1 MINES
6 YVASAKHVS
15 RALSVTVIAF
25 ILIVC
30 IFTAN
35 AFAGVA
41 REYTVVINDN
51 GYEYTITTDESQPLE
66 ILRNANVKLGAND
79 KLNITA
85 FKEGVGGT
93 IVIDRL
99 NMIIIDFNGT
109 IKTYNVYAD
118 TVGEAFA
125 EVDVDAEGCL
135 VNYENTAPIVNGM
148 LITVNSPNMITV
160 RADGKTHELGIT
172 KGTVG
177 DVLSALKITL
187 EGDDYLNYPSDTEVK
202 DGMEIKVYRK
212 EIRTVTEKQTIA
224 YGVTQIN
231 DSSLEKGTT
240 KIEKQGENGE
250 KTVTYEVV
258 YINGEPTEKKQISS
272 TVTKEPVNEVRRVGT
287 KVKTMAPSSV
297 DSYDKLAVGQ
307 IISGRY
313 THYCACEIC
322 CGKSNGITASGK
334 KVQNG
339 MEDPYYVACNWL
351 PLGSA
356 IEVNG
361 ITYTVVDRGGNLDG
375 QGRIDIFTP
384 DGHDAAIKKGTGSC
398 SIKIVRLGW

>member
-6 YVASAKHVS
+6 YVASAKHIS
-15 RALSVTVIAF
+15 RALAATVIAF

-41 REYTVVINDN
+41 REYNIVINDN

-66 ILRNANVKLGAND
+66 ILKKANIKLGAND

-85 FKEGVGGT
+85 FREGVGGT

-118 TVGEAFA
+118 TVGEAFI
-125 EVDVDAEGCL
+125 EVDVDAQDCL
-135 VNYENTAPIVNGM
+135 VNYEDNAPIANGM

-160 RADGKTHELGIT
+160 KADGKTHELGVT
-172 KGTVG
+172 KGTVA
-177 DVLSALKITL
+177 DVLSELKITL
-187 EGDDYLNYPSDTEVK
+187 EGDDYLNYPLDTAVT

-212 EIRTVTEKQTIA
+212 EIKTVTEKQTIA
-224 YGVTQIN
+224 YSVTQIN
-231 DSSLEKGTT
+231 DSTLDKGKTE
-240 KIEKQGENGE
+240 IETPGENGE
-250 KTVTYEVV
+250 KTVIYEVV
-258 YINGEPTEKKQISS
+258 YINGVATEKTQISS
-272 TVTKEPVNEVRRVGT
+272 TVTKEPVDEVRRVGT
-287 KVKTMAPSSV
+287 KAKVIVPSTTAG
-297 DSYDKLAVGQ
+297 YDNITVGQ
-307 IISGRY
+307 IISGKY

-322 CGKSNGITASGK
+322 CGNSNGVTASGK
-334 KVQNG
+334 KIENG
-339 MEDPYYVACNWL
+339 MENPYYVACNWL

-361 ITYTVVDRGGNLDG
+361 ITYTVVDRGGNLTG
-375 QGRIDIFTP
+375 IGKIDIFTP
-384 DGHDAAIKKGTGSC
+384 EGHDAAVRKGTGSC

>member
-6 YVASAKHVS
+6 YVAAAKHAS

-41 REYTVVINDN
+41 REYTIVINDN
-51 GYEYTITTDESQPLE
+51 GYEYTITTDEAQPFE
-66 ILRNANVKLGAND
+66 ILKNANIKLGAND
-79 KLNITA
+79 KLNISA

-99 NMIIIDFNGT
+99 NMIIIDFNGV

-125 EVDVDAEGCL
+125 EAGVDAQDCL
-135 VNYENTAPIVNGM
+135 VNYETGAPIVNGM

-160 RADGKTHELGIT
+160 RADGKTRELGMT
-172 KGTVG
+172 KGTVA
-177 DVLSALKITL
+177 DALSELNITL
-187 EGDDYLNYPSDTEVK
+187 GPDDYVNYPLHTAVQ

-212 EIRTVTEKQTIA
+212 EIKTVTEKQTIA
-224 YGVTQIN
+224 YSVTQIEDN
-231 DSSLEKGTT
+231 TLEKGKTV
-240 KIEKQGENGE
+240 IETPGENGE

-258 YINGEPTEKKQISS
+258 YINGEPTEKTQISS
-272 TVTKEPVNEVRRVGT
+272 VVTKEPVNEVKRVGT
-287 KVKTMAPSSV
+287 KVKPIAPSSV
-297 DSYDKLAVGQ
+297 DSYDKIAVGQ

-322 CGKSNGITASGK
+322 CGKSNGVTASGK
-334 KVQNG
+334 KIQNG
-339 MEDPYYVACNWL
+339 MENPYYVACNWL

-375 QGRIDIFTP
+375 IGRIDIFTP
-384 DGHDAAIKKGTGSC
+384 EGHDAAIKKGTGSC